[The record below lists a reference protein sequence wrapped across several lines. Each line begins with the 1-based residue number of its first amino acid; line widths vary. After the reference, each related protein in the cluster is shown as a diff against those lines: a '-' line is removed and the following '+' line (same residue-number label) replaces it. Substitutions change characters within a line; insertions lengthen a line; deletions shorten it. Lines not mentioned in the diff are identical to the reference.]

1 MNRKLAHG
9 RHLEWGL
16 RAVEQCNARGAF
28 DGESEQ
34 RKQRSNLGVP
44 KGLWLPD
51 PKESEVPAAHRAIDD
66 S

>member
-1 MNRKLAHG
+1 
-9 RHLEWGL
+9 
-16 RAVEQCNARGAF
+16 
-28 DGESEQ
+28 
-34 RKQRSNLGVP
+34 VP